1 MEMINSKHLPPTL
14 TFEEVERILQLQT
27 SDVWSLQIVFI
38 FCLPHRF
45 GSLFSSAASYKT
57 WFQDFDNVKIGFLSG
72 GIADDIWS
80 ERDTDKNQKDSGL
93 ILIWCIANDW
103 RWLSIKEF
111 SMERVL
117 FAKLVLQSQVIGLCS
132 SWRSLITTTIRRRCQ
147 IFCKRNIKIDK
158 DERKR
163 MEKDGKVSCWKTFLV
178 TYRELEASLRSA
190 DNTIL
195 KI

>member
-1 MEMINSKHLPPTL
+1 MQGALLSTRAHGQPYDNYQRDKKSYSSMEMINSKHLPPTL

-111 SMERVL
+111 SIERVL
-117 FAKLVLQSQVIGLCS
+117 FCQVSSAKPSYWTLFKL
-132 SWRSLITTTIRRRCQ
+132 T
-147 IFCKRNIKIDK
+147 
-158 DERKR
+158 
-163 MEKDGKVSCWKTFLV
+163 
-178 TYRELEASLRSA
+178 
-190 DNTIL
+190 
-195 KI
+195 